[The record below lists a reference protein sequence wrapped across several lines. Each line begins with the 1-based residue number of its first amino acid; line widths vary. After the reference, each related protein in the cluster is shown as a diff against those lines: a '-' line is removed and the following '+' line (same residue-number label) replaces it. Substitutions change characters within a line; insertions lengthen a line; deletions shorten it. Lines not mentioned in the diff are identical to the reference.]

1 MSSWPLGFSMIGPTG
16 PTGEAGAAGIEGS
29 TGPTGPTGPT
39 GNAGAEILYGAGL
52 PGSNGNL
59 GDTYI
64 NTNNGN
70 VYKKDLE
77 GAIWTQQTGS
87 GTGNWSAIA
96 SSYDGSNLVARLFS
110 GYIYRSSNAGVSWTP
125 LTSAPSGAWRQLC
138 TSSDG
143 TFIAATFYNGYIWTS
158 TDSGVTW
165 VAQSNSGVRP
175 WFAIACSA
183 DGSNLVAGAN
193 EQNIYTSADGGA
205 TWTEQTGSGTGFWW
219 KMASSADGSII
230 IAAEQAYQ
238 NSNAYIHTSSD
249 YGVTWTTRSNAG
261 QRNWTGITS
270 SADGTKLAACSL
282 DSGNIYTSADSGVT
296 WTEVVFSPGVG
307 WRDIT
312 SSTDG
317 TILSA
322 VGNKVYTSS
331 NSGATWTAQTEGT
344 LQWQGIASSSNGS
357 KQAAVAF
364 TNTVWT
370 YGGRGW
376 VYQTSFLGPTGSLGP
391 TGPPGPAGS
400 GGGGTGTTTAFI
412 QSDTF
417 TIVGTDNS
425 YGSPIIYS
433 YDANIWYATSNT
445 SNLMTYCFG
454 AAWNGSIWV
463 AGGAATN
470 GTSNSLAYSTN
481 GISWTGLGNS
491 YFDRVF
497 SICWNGQFFT
507 AVGTGSNHIATS
519 ADGINWI
526 GRGRVFGSND
536 ILNDGGFG
544 VAASPD
550 LVIAVGRGSNDNLF
564 FSYDGITWEGRAP
577 FDTYGSSIA
586 YNGQYFIATDDAS
599 GSIVKTYNGFSSD
612 NFNAVFGER
621 ASSVAWNGS
630 MWLAVGDG
638 SNTTAYSYDG
648 ENWTGDGGTAFPDG
662 FGNGITW
669 NGNYWVATGYSG
681 GSAAQAI
688 KVSTDGITWIPVGNS
703 NIHTPGGEGGPQ
715 CAVSRQVLPWKSKEQ
730 FSETNLLT
738 EQFCIYNDNA
748 PNYSYDGIHWNFN
761 NNQILNTSGITD
773 LAWNGLYWLGTCSD
787 SNVFISS
794 DGITWKSFTVPFTG
808 GYSPTWG
815 GDKWVVVGTPTG
827 IFTRCIFNS
836 INGIDWQISYF
847 NFTGSGNRPY
857 LSWNGSS
864 FLGVWSGNPYAT
876 IYKSEDGVQW
886 STVPDTG
893 ITYATKPVWN
903 NEYWLLKSY
912 NDVSGSGVGSF
923 WLSTDGYRWVNTSGL
938 GGTTFSNY
946 TSASVEPVW
955 NGSVWITFITDQ
967 VVPFAPFYYSYD
979 GILWQPTQDLSG
991 FVCEVNP
998 AWNGKYFTTFV
1009 RDITTYIGYTTYSRD
1024 GISWILGKSLNTSI
1038 SEGTIVARTVLPY
1051 IPQVGRPTQLTAITE
1066 QYTVASGGPPMG
1078 GSNILGYSYD
1088 GITWNNYALPSNINL
1103 IGSLG
1108 LLSWNGK
1115 QYILGGQ
1122 FTDTN
1127 TSNVYGILL
1136 SADGKTWSFP
1146 SSSFSNQTRKAVWG
1160 ANKWVAT
1167 TSGNDYLYYSYDGYT
1182 WYNTT
1187 YTINTSNGN
1196 GGGGSDIEWN
1206 GEMFAAVGGSNI
1218 TRSYDGITW
1227 TVDSKID
1234 NSAMLLNAIAN
1245 IRWNGEYWLVSGL
1258 DINNSNIFYKSYD
1271 TYSWTCNAPPSPYTN
1286 DFRTEWNGT
1295 RWMSFNTNGFIT
1307 SKDGENWTQTGSNL
1321 TAIFGSAQSFNTV
1334 ALGWNGKY
1342 WMSQFQDI
1350 SGGGDFYNIYSLD
1363 GDTWALGKR
1372 YMQSNGSYN
1381 HLITTNSFA
1390 SRTRTIYETKPR
1402 PEVQAWGGQAR
1413 YDWPANNTLTLNTS
1427 NDLVVGTYKY
1437 SIGGN
1442 SPATPLLKF
1451 GAYFPILTGDDTD
1464 IQINFDAGNYRG
1476 AEGFILKPNGQFSL
1490 YLDGVGDSNFSYTA
1504 NDYII
1509 AYVNDDLSVVYVGN
1523 NLITSNAKFSDGWN
1537 ATPQNILIGKRSS
1550 TSFSNGPYTFRN
1562 VQLTPVEGVP
1572 VLEHTLSNQGSNYF
1586 VVSNNTLPAN
1596 SVFLDRSA
1604 SSNTYAAGDTIDF
1617 SNFSGFVLTNNVDT
1631 TGMVGMWLCG
1641 GGSTSNI
1648 GTSGT
1653 TGEFGTI
1660 YYNAGIN
1667 GYTWSNDVATNITM
1681 SFTAI
1686 KTRNGA

>member
-1 MSSWPLGFSMIGPTG
+1 MIGPTG

-29 TGPTGPTGPT
+29 TGSTGPTGPTGPT
-39 GNAGAEILYGAGL
+39 GYAGAEILYAAGL
-52 PGSNGNL
+52 PGATGNL

-70 VYKKDLE
+70 FYKNELE
-77 GAIWTQQTGS
+77 GAIWTKQTGS
-87 GTGNWSAIA
+87 GTGQWSAIA
-96 SSYDGSNLVARLFS
+96 SSYDGSNLVARRFS
-110 GYIYRSSNAGVSWTP
+110 GYIYRSSNSGVSWTA

-158 TDSGVTW
+158 TDSGETW
-165 VAQSNSGVRP
+165 VEQSNSGVRP

-193 EQNIYTSADGGA
+193 EQNIYTSADRGA
-205 TWTEQTGSGTGFWW
+205 TWTEQIGSGTGFWW
-219 KMASSADGSII
+219 KMASSADGSKVV
-230 IAAEQAYQ
+230 ACEQAYQ
-238 NSNAYIHTSSD
+238 GSNAYIHTSSD

-261 QRNWTGITS
+261 QRNWTGVTS

-282 DSGNIYTSADSGVT
+282 DSGNIYTSADSGAT

-312 SSTDG
+312 SSADG
-317 TILSA
+317 TLLSA
-322 VGNKVYTSS
+322 AGDKIYMSS
-331 NSGATWTAQTEGT
+331 NSGATWAPQTEGT
-344 LQWQGIASSSNGS
+344 LQWQGAASSSNGA

-364 TNTVWT
+364 NDTVWT

-376 VYQTSFLGPTGSLGP
+376 VYQATFLGPTGSLGP
-391 TGPPGPAGS
+391 TGPAGS

-417 TIVGTDNS
+417 TIVGTDNGL
-425 YGSPIIYS
+425 GSPIVYS
-433 YDANIWYATSNT
+433 YDANTWYLTPDT
-445 SNLMTYCFG
+445 SNLMEFCTA

-463 AGGAATN
+463 AGGIPTN

-481 GISWTGLGNS
+481 GIHWIGLGTSIFNN
-491 YFDRVF
+491 RVN
-497 SICWNGQFFT
+497 SICWNGKFFT
-507 AVGTGSNHIATS
+507 VVGQGSNHIATS

-536 ILNDGGFG
+536 LLNDGGFG
-544 VAASPD
+544 VAAGGD
-550 LVIAVGRGSNDNLF
+550 IVIAVGRGSNDNLF

-577 FDTYGSSIA
+577 FDNYGVSIA
-586 YNGQYFIATDDAS
+586 YNGEYFIATGDVS

-612 NFNAVFGER
+612 YFNAVFGER
-621 ASSVAWNGS
+621 AISVAWNGS
-630 MWLAVGDG
+630 MWLAVGFG

-648 ENWTGDGGTAFPDG
+648 ETWIGDGGTVFPG
-662 FGNGITW
+662 GSGNGITW
-669 NGNYWVATGYSG
+669 NGNYWVATGYTSNLT
-681 GSAAQAI
+681 SEEAI
-688 KVSTDGITWIPVGNS
+688 KISVDAINWVSIGNS
-703 NIHTPGGEGGPQ
+703 NTNNSGGEGYGPRF
-715 CAVSRQVLPWKSKEQ
+715 AASRKVLPWKSKDQ

-738 EQFCIYNDNA
+738 EQFCIYNDYA

-761 NNQILNTSGITD
+761 NNTILNYNGIAE
-773 LAWNGLYWLGTCSD
+773 LAWNGLYWLGTCSE

-794 DGITWKSFTVPFTG
+794 DGITWKSFPVPFTG
-808 GYSPTWG
+808 GLSPTWG
-815 GDKWVVVGTPTG
+815 GDKWIVVGTPTG
-827 IFTRCIFNS
+827 IFTPCILNS

-864 FLGVWSGNPYAT
+864 FLGVWAGNPYT
-876 IYKSEDGVQW
+876 TVYKSEDGIQW

-912 NDVSGSGVGSF
+912 NDVSGSGIGSF
-923 WLSTDGYRWVNTSGL
+923 WFSTDGYRWVNSINI
-938 GGTTFSNY
+938 GGTTFSNNV
-946 TSASVEPVW
+946 SASVEPVW
-955 NGSVWITFITDQ
+955 NGSVWITFITDA

-979 GILWQPTQDLSG
+979 GVLWQPTQDLSG

-1009 RDITTYIGYTTYSRD
+1009 EDLTTNIGYTAYSRD

-1038 SEGTIVARTVLPY
+1038 GEGTIVARTVLPY

-1066 QYTVASGGPPMG
+1066 QYTVAVGGPPMG
-1078 GSNILGYSYD
+1078 GSNFLGYSYD
-1088 GITWNNYALPSNINL
+1088 GINWNNYALPSNINL
-1103 IGSLG
+1103 GGSLG

-1136 SADGKTWSFP
+1136 SADGKNWSFP
-1146 SSSFSNQTRKAVWG
+1146 SSSFSNHTRKAVWG

-1167 TSGNDYLYYSYDGYT
+1167 TSGNDYLYYSYDGLT

-1206 GEMFAAVGGSNI
+1206 GQMFAAVGGSNI

-1227 TVDSKID
+1227 TIDSKID
-1234 NSAMLLNAIAN
+1234 NSAMLLNGIVN

-1258 DINNSNIFYKSYD
+1258 DVNNSNIFYKSYD
-1271 TYSWTCNAPPSPYTN
+1271 TYSWTCNAPTSPYTN

-1295 RWMSFNTNGFIT
+1295 RWMSFNANGFIT

-1321 TAIFGSAQSFNTV
+1321 TSMFGQTPELFTRSLA
-1334 ALGWNGKY
+1334 WNGKY
-1342 WMSQFQDI
+1342 WISQLQDL
-1350 SGGGDFYNIYSLD
+1350 SGGDLYDIYSET
-1363 GDTWALGKR
+1363 GDIWALGTR
-1372 YMQSNGSYN
+1372 YTQSNGSYF
-1381 HLITTNSFA
+1381 SFISKESMV
-1390 SRTRTIYETKPR
+1390 SRARTIYETKPR
-1402 PEVQAWGGQAR
+1402 PEVQGQAGIPR
-1413 YDWPANNTLTLNTS
+1413 YDWPANNIVTLNTS

-1437 SIGGN
+1437 MLYDGGYN
-1442 SPATPLLKF
+1442 STRIFLKLGMYLPELTGNDTGIRIAFDQNRSVYGGITINSNSTLTP
-1451 GAYFPILTGDDTD
+1451 TGDDNLNT
-1464 IQINFDAGNYRG
+1464 
-1476 AEGFILKPNGQFSL
+1476 
-1490 YLDGVGDSNFSYTA
+1490 SNFSYTS
-1504 NDYII
+1504 NDYISI
-1509 AYVNDDLSVVYVGN
+1509 YVAAGGN
-1523 NLITSNAKFSDGWN
+1523 SHLFIGSNLITNNLWMSDGYDS
-1537 ATPQNILIGKRSS
+1537 PQNLVIRNGDW
-1550 TSFSNGPYTFRN
+1550 SNGPYTFRN
-1562 VQLTPVEGVP
+1562 LQLTPVEGVP
-1572 VLEHTLSNQGSNYF
+1572 VLEHTLSNQGSSYF

-1604 SSNTYAAGDTIDF
+1604 SSNTYAAGDTINF
-1617 SNFSGFVLTNNVDT
+1617 SNFSGFILTNNVDT
-1631 TGMVGMWLCG
+1631 TGIVGMWLCG
-1641 GGSTSNI
+1641 GGSASNI

-1653 TGEFGTI
+1653 SGQFGTI
-1660 YYNAGIN
+1660 YYNSGID
-1667 GYTWSNDVATNITM
+1667 GYTWSNDVGSNITM

-1686 KTRNGA
+1686 KTRNAA